1 MSPEK
6 AQEALHAYFV
16 DTLVD
21 LADPSPSEEEDVRG
35 DMEGVVNIIFEGLG
49 VEVVSS
55 DADQVLFSVT
65 F

>member
-1 MSPEK
+1 
-6 AQEALHAYFV
+6 
-16 DTLVD
+16 
-21 LADPSPSEEEDVRG
+21 
-35 DMEGVVNIIFEGLG
+35 MEGVINIIFEGLG